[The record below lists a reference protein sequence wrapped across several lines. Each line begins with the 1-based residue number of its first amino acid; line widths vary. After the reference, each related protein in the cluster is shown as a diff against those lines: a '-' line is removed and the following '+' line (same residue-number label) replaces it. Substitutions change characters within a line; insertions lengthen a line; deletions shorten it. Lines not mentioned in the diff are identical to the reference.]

1 MTDTPWPPPTT
12 TPITRTG
19 WYLAEDGEWYA
30 TSVAPAAGWELGDD
44 DEWRP
49 ALADDEQWRN
59 SRWGFGDFW
68 WGVLVYLVVGV
79 AGTLAVAA
87 VLAADSG
94 DPIDEVDFGAYSTG
108 VLVLISAVG
117 FFGVPWLAT
126 HRKGL
131 RSLARDFG
139 LRARPLDLL
148 IGFGLG
154 IAALIA
160 AALVSSGLDAALDV
174 EEDTSNVPVDS
185 LDGVGQ
191 FVVFLVAV
199 GIVTPIVEEVF
210 FRGLVHRSFL
220 KRGSSVWFSFVAT
233 TVIFVIP
240 HLSAVSTWKNAV
252 TLAGAITALGATF
265 HLACHLTK
273 NRLGAPIVAHMVV
286 NSTASVALFLT
297 DDTAA
302 AILPWW

>member
-1 MTDTPWPPPTT
+1 MPWPPPTT
-12 TPITRTG
+12 APVTRTG
-19 WYLAEDGEWYA
+19 WYLADDGEWYA
-30 TSVAPAAGWELGDD
+30 TSVAPAPGWELDHFG
-44 DEWRP
+44 EWRP
-49 ALADDEQWRN
+49 ALAEDEQWRN

-68 WGVLVYLVVGV
+68 WGVLAYLVVGL
-79 AGTLAVAA
+79 AGSLAVAGI
-87 VLAADSG
+87 LAADTG
-94 DPIDEVDFGAYSTG
+94 EPIDEVEFGPYATG
-108 VLVLISAVG
+108 ALVFISAAG

-126 HRKGL
+126 RRKGL
-131 RSLARDFG
+131 RSMARDFG
-139 LRARPLDLL
+139 LRARWVDIP

-154 IAALIA
+154 IAALIVA
-160 AALVSSGLDAALDV
+160 GLVSAGLDSALNV

-185 LDGVGQ
+185 LDSAGQ
-191 FVVFLVAV
+191 FVVFLLAV

-220 KRGSSVWFSFVAT
+220 KRGSSAIFSFVAT

-240 HLSAVSTWKNAV
+240 HLAAVTTWKNAI

-273 NRLGAPIVAHMVV
+273 NRLAAPIIAHLVV
-286 NSTASVALFLT
+286 NSTASIALFVT
-297 DDTAA
+297 DDTTA